1 MLSIV
6 KSMALQGLDGYLID
20 VQVNI
25 SQGLP
30 YWEIVGL
37 PDTCIKESKERV
49 KIAVQNSGFEIRSK
63 RIIVN
68 LAPAMKRKEG
78 SMLDLPIAIGV
89 LYSIGIINYQ
99 DFKNTIFVGELSLD
113 GKINKINGVLPICI
127 EAKRLGIK
135 KVCLPVENFRRSK

>member
-89 LYSIGIINYQ
+89 LYSIGIVNYQ

-127 EAKRLGIK
+127 EAKRIKKK

>member
-1 MLSIV
+1 MLSII
-6 KSMALQGLDGYLID
+6 KSMALQGLEGYLID

-30 YWEIVGL
+30 YWEVVGL
-37 PDTCIKESKERV
+37 PDICIKESKERV
-49 KIAVQNSGFEIRSK
+49 KIAIQNSGFEIKSR
-63 RIIVN
+63 RIIIN

-89 LYSIGIINYQ
+89 LNSLGIIKKQ
-99 DFKNTIFVGELSLD
+99 DLKETIFIGELSLD
-113 GKINKINGVLPICI
+113 GKINRISGVLPICI

-135 KVCLPVENFRRSK
+135 KVVLPVENIR